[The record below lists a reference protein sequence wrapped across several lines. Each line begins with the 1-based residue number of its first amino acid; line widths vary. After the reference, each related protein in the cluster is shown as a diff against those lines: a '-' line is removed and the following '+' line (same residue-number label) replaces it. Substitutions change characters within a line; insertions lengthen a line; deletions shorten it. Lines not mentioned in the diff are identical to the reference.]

1 MHATRGLHAGL
12 KRAAVLLCGA
22 LLAAA
27 ALSADT
33 RFAIRNAFAEPVA
46 GVWQLNVI
54 VETGLSKP
62 ALGALAEGIPLT
74 MILDIEI
81 SGERRFLPDATVAEL
96 QQRWELAYDA
106 LSGRYVVININSG
119 AQTTFATLDEA
130 IETLS
135 RVRNLPLIDADLLE
149 EGRRY
154 EVSLR
159 ASFDI
164 GGLPGAIKV
173 LVFWRDW
180 SQSTDWYT
188 WSIRP

>member
-46 GVWQLNVI
+46 GIWQLNVI
-54 VETGLSKP
+54 VETGLSNP
-62 ALGALAEGIPLT
+62 ALEALAEGIPLT

-106 LSGRYVVININSG
+106 LSGRYVVTNINSG
-119 AQTTFATLDEA
+119 AQTTFATLDES

>member
-1 MHATRGLHAGL
+1 VHATRGLHAGL

-54 VETGLSKP
+54 VETGLSEP
-62 ALGALAEGIPLT
+62 ALEALAEGIPLT